1 MELCRVNHSL
11 YEDGAQYKVNHR
23 VCVLPAVNGGR
34 PRPQSDRTADQTVAF
49 SPFLIKTLRLL
60 FWRSKT
66 KALPPEVLQPPGSRV
81 ILIQNHVVDV

>member
-1 MELCRVNHSL
+1 MA
-11 YEDGAQYKVNHR
+11 DGHAPNQTEQ
-23 VCVLPAVNGGR
+23 GSD
-34 PRPQSDRTADQTVAF
+34 PQAESFPSADQTVAF